1 MMKKFLLLLCL
12 FMFLF
17 APSVSSEQTAALTAP
32 QADAQA
38 GANTANYAA
47 QVFDTADD
55 AGRMTCRYLYLTEQ
69 YLRATENVRAGDSS
83 VYTSPEGQVMVV
95 DCGNQISGGQVVE
108 SLRAM
113 GVRKIDIFVASHPHA
128 DHIGGFTL
136 LADAFDIDQVYM
148 NRHEYESGTYR
159 AMLGIIAEKKI
170 SLTRLVEGDS
180 FDFGPSVKVK
190 CYNPPADFDFSAA
203 TQTATSIANEG
214 SLCLK
219 MSFGKSSFF
228 TSGDMYIGSERRVAE
243 TYGAEIAADISKMNH
258 HGDST
263 SNCTDFIQALRP
275 KLAVAMNEG
284 VLSLVVNMRY
294 QKVGARTF
302 YNCIDG
308 AIKVSTSGDG
318 TYEAQTQF
326 IRELVKLGQPSPDG
340 RYSLE

>member
-1 MMKKFLLLLCL
+1 MMRKFLLSLCL
-12 FMFLF
+12 FTLLF
-17 APSVSSEQTAALTAP
+17 APSVSGEFIAAQTAVP
-32 QADAQA
+32 A
-38 GANTANYAA
+38 GANAANYAA
-47 QVFDTADD
+47 LVFDTAGD

-69 YLRATENVRAGDSS
+69 YLRDIENVRAGDSS
-83 VYTSPEGQVMVV
+83 VYTSPEGLVMVV

-108 SLRAM
+108 RLRAM

-136 LADAFDIDQVYM
+136 LADAFDIDRVYM
-148 NRHEYESGTYR
+148 NRHEYDSGTYR

-170 SLTRLVEGDS
+170 PMTKLVEGDS
-180 FDFGPSVKVK
+180 FDFGLSVKVK

-219 MSFGKSSFF
+219 MTFGKSSFF

-326 IRELVKLGQPSPDG
+326 IREIVKLGQPSPDG